1 MNDVW
6 PNSLLTMKPGAML
19 IGMFCENAKKE
30 SFVEKKFILSLL
42 LPIKSSEL
50 SDDEPPHWSRGQ
62 SFDQVESRFFSLP
75 FLSSSCPGD
84 ENTKN
89 GI

>member
-1 MNDVW
+1 MNGVW

-19 IGMFCENAKKE
+19 IGMFCEKKKE
-30 SFVEKKFILSLL
+30 SFIEKKFILSLL

-62 SFDQVESRFFSLP
+62 SFDQVESRFSLSRRS
-75 FLSSSCPGD
+75 LGQGLAKK
-84 ENTKN
+84 KN